1 MSIHTIVVTIASLEL
16 TCHTSATNNS
26 LVHTLIFYVMQIFVE
41 LVAVPAR
48 LIVVVFIIFHW
59 IIRV

>member
-1 MSIHTIVVTIASLEL
+1 
-16 TCHTSATNNS
+16 
-26 LVHTLIFYVMQIFVE
+26 MQIFVE